1 MKSYF
6 TQLLLV
12 VSILIGTVSCSP
24 KQADTH
30 VSLEGNWDYVWG
42 RDMEK
47 STSIEGIQDWRTF
60 SFPGMPVN
68 RKNDRFLLIRSFL
81 PKSIGHFRDPGIY
94 IYIALEDFEV
104 YVDGEKIYTFGD
116 LANPHKRVASYIFP
130 HIIPLPSDS
139 AGKEIRILFHSS
151 YYQFIGADHTVYVD
165 NLAKINETIML
176 KDYPRYLLGAI
187 YLLIAV
193 ISILW
198 YLVIAKNKLFLYY
211 ALLVLLNSAIT
222 VTANYISM
230 NFFTSPSTPPI
241 IYNISL
247 YFLPVAF
254 FAFTGELLKGIYPKI
269 FKFGTMFYAVTAVI
283 YLLIISLDLSTF
295 INMEIVFEV
304 LLIPGIL
311 FLIYAIGKNAIHG
324 DIDSRL
330 LFTGFCILSA
340 FTFHDIL
347 RDLEFL
353 PGSWVLYWYGIFIFL
368 IFQGSLLFR
377 RIYSIQKNYELKN
390 NELLV
395 AKKIQNSILPI
406 VPPKIGNWELD
417 SIFEPMKEVGGDF
430 FDILIDD
437 DGNIGVLILDV
448 SGHGVGAALIASMA
462 KVAFS
467 HCLPF
472 ISQPEEVMKEMNQS
486 LKDKM
491 NGNFATAFYLYIPA
505 NESFVKFSS
514 AGHPSGLLASHLNN
528 ESREFRTMSKPLG
541 FLTIDRFPSS
551 YLYLSEGDLICIYT
565 DGVTELINPSMEE
578 FGEERLKDLLLANCL
593 YPLEE
598 IKERIILELKNWT
611 KYPSL
616 AKEDDLTLLL
626 LRYSGIK

>member
-1 MKSYF
+1 MKSNF

-12 VSILIGTVSCSP
+12 ALFLTGTASCSP
-24 KQADTH
+24 ERVDTH

-47 STSIEGIQDWRTF
+47 ANSIEGVQDWGSF
-60 SFPGMPVN
+60 SFPGMPPH
-68 RKNDRFLLIRSFL
+68 RDNDRFLLVRSFL
-81 PKSIGHFRDPGIY
+81 PKSINRYRDPGMF

-104 YVDGEKIYTFGD
+104 YVAGEKVYSFGD
-116 LANPHKRVASYIFP
+116 LNNPQKRVESYIFP
-130 HIIPLPSDS
+130 HMIPLTLDS

-151 YYQFIGADHTVYVD
+151 YHQFIGADHSVYVD
-165 NLAKINETIML
+165 NLANINQTIL
-176 KDYPRYLLGAI
+176 INDYPRYLLGAV
-187 YLLIAV
+187 YLLLAV

-198 YLVIAKNKLFLYY
+198 YFVIVKNRLFLYY
-211 ALLVLLNSAIT
+211 ALLVLLNSIIT
-222 VTANYISM
+222 VTANYFAM
-230 NFFTSPSTPPI
+230 NFFNNPSVPPI
-241 IYNISL
+241 IFNISQ

-254 FAFTGELLKGIYPKI
+254 FAFTGELFKNTHPKV
-269 FKFGTMFYAVTAVI
+269 FRFGTWFYAGTAII
-283 YLLIISLDLSTF
+283 YLLLIALDVSSF
-295 INMEIVFEV
+295 INMEIIFEIF
-304 LLIPGIL
+304 LIPGVL

-347 RDLEFL
+347 RDLEFI
-353 PGSWVLYWYGIFIFL
+353 PGSLVLYWYGIFIFL

-377 RIYSIQKNYELKN
+377 RIYSIQKSFELKN
-390 NELLV
+390 TELLV

-406 VPPKIGNWELD
+406 VPPKIGNWELE

-430 FDILIDD
+430 FDIIIDEE
-437 DGNIGVLILDV
+437 GNIGVLILDV

-472 ISQPEEVMKEMNQS
+472 ISQPEEVMREMNQS
-486 LKDKM
+486 LKGKM

-505 NESFVKFSS
+505 NDSLVKFSS

-528 ESREFRTMSKPLG
+528 EAREFRTKSKPLG
-541 FLTIDRFPSS
+541 ILTIDTFPSS
-551 YLYLSEGDLICIYT
+551 YLYLNEGDLICIYT
-565 DGVTELINPSMEE
+565 DGVTELINPGMEE
-578 FGEERLKDLLLANCL
+578 YGEERLKDLLLKNCL

-598 IKERIILELKNWT
+598 IKENIILELKNWT

-626 LRYSGIK
+626 LRFSGLK